1 MIIDKDNLF
10 SDGQAVTATAVS
22 TNAIDLGE
30 AGDAIGQELTI
41 HVVVS
46 GKDDFATLTSLTVQV
61 QTSETGVTTPTDS
74 YTDVL
79 LSAAIPVASLK
90 AGKEV
95 FTVRVPQGLKRYVR
109 LKYTVTGSNA
119 TKGKITA
126 FASKDL

>member
-10 SDGQAVTATAVS
+10 SNEQAVTASAAS
-22 TNAIDLGE
+22 SNALDLGA

-41 HVVVS
+41 HAVVTTS
-46 GKDDFATLTSLTVQV
+46 FATLTSLTIKV
-61 QTSETGVTTPTDS
+61 QTSANGTD
-74 YTDVL
+74 YTDLL
-79 LSAAIPVASLK
+79 LSAAIPVASLV

-109 LKYTVTGSNA
+109 LHYTVTGSNA
-119 TKGKITA
+119 TAGKITA